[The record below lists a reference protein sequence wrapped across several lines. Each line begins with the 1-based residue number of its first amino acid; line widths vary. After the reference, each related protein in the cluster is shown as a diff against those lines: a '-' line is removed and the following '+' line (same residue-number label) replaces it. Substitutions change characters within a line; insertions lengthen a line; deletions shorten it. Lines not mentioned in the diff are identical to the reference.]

1 MFNKQTLVAF
11 IGTMS
16 LASART
22 IPATDDVP
30 SLAEVEAAAA
40 TVVPYSPVSNVK
52 GLAFDKFHQIWFE
65 NQVSQFEGFAVVH
78 SNL

>member
-1 MFNKQTLVAF
+1 MFNKQTLAAF

-22 IPATDDVP
+22 IPATDDMP

-65 NQVSQFEGFAVVH
+65 NQVSQFDQ
-78 SNL
+78 LLM

>member
-1 MFNKQTLVAF
+1 M
-11 IGTMS
+11 
-16 LASART
+16 
-22 IPATDDVP
+22 P

-65 NQVSQFEGFAVVH
+65 NQVSQ
-78 SNL
+78 LDQLLM